1 MFIIKKK
8 VHSFIYLCKK
18 QVGFLPGRLCI
29 CHLTGPSLLSSPNF
43 HFQKEQLENF
53 IKNFEQA
60 DSIVTTDI
68 NTCYNNSNTNINSN
82 KIVKKSLP
90 DSKLRLKGAC
100 NKVKNKRR
108 AKRKNINIANT
119 AAEVNNRNPKLT
131 KLEDT
136 HNYNQHLHIS
146 KWLSPP
152 RLEET
157 TPGLEHVI
165 PGSRGSREWNSIHV
179 ASKRRCISY
188 LPPAYVYGRFPD
200 QYYYVGTVEHVDEE
214 TGECRVQFTVLSF
227 ISRTRN

>member
-1 MFIIKKK
+1 
-8 VHSFIYLCKK
+8 
-18 QVGFLPGRLCI
+18 
-29 CHLTGPSLLSSPNF
+29 
-43 HFQKEQLENF
+43 
-53 IKNFEQA
+53 
-60 DSIVTTDI
+60 
-68 NTCYNNSNTNINSN
+68 
-82 KIVKKSLP
+82 VKKSLP

-214 TGECRVQFTVLSF
+214 TGECRVQFTDGDIRQVKPECVYEYFVIPPGSNVGHPTPRRLSMG
-227 ISRTRN
+227 SRCGNRC